1 MFKENFLFKNFIS
14 KKLLVLFL
22 LTSLLFNE
30 SKIFNNQD
38 LFLNLSNDISFEI
51 EKESPYDPEAT
62 ISPQNLFGFIDF
74 KILDVFNS
82 KISNIKLTISYS
94 QARSPP
100 HLS

>member
-1 MFKENFLFKNFIS
+1 MSRGNFIFKNFIS
-14 KKLLVLFL
+14 PKLLVLFIL
-22 LTSLLFNE
+22 ISLFVNE
-30 SKIFNNQD
+30 SKIFKNQD
-38 LFLNLSNDISFEI
+38 LFLNLSSDTSSEI

-82 KISNIKLTISYS
+82 KISNIKPTISYS

>member
-51 EKESPYDPEAT
+51 EKESFHDAEF
-62 ISPQNLFGFIDF
+62 ILSSQSLFGFIDF
-74 KILDVFNS
+74 KILNVFKTN
-82 KISNIKLTISYS
+82 ISSIKPIISYS